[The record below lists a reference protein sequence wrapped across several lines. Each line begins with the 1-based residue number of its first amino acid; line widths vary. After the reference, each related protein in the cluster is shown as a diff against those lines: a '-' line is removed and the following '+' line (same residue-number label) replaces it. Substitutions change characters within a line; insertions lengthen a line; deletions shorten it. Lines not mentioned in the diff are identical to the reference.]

1 MCFFSDRR
9 CIQHMASVM
18 VKSKR
23 NRSTSVNAKAANKRP
38 RIDLNETDEGVV
50 NDSDESLVQR
60 DEANTDVDTST
71 DSLPRSKSNVW
82 NHAHRDPND
91 PGWAICDLCPAFPV
105 PKRISTKGGA
115 TSTLRKH
122 LIKAHKK
129 DDLLLIPRDDKQC
142 EKLSTAER
150 DKLHQLLI
158 NAIIVDGRCF
168 SDFRKSGFSRFLEY
182 AIPGE

>member
-1 MCFFSDRR
+1 MV
-9 CIQHMASVM
+9 SVVM
-18 VKSKR
+18 KSKR
-23 NRSTSVNAKAANKRP
+23 NRSTNSNTKASNKRP
-38 RIDLNETDEGVV
+38 CIDLNETDEGVV
-50 NDSDESLVQR
+50 NDSDGSLVQP
-60 DEANTDVDTST
+60 EESSTDVDTST

-82 NHAHRDPND
+82 NHAHRDPKD

-105 PKRISTKGGA
+105 PKRISIKGGA

-129 DDLLLIPRDDKQC
+129 DDLSLIPRDDKRC
-142 EKLSTAER
+142 EKLTIAER

-168 SDFRKSGFSRFLEY
+168 SDFRKPGFSRFLDY
-182 AIPGE
+182 IMPGE